1 MGIPLVGKRHQRK
14 AGTSQTVDRKLDA
27 ILNRICGAS
36 GSGRSSANNQQSIQP
51 QESSSDNC
59 EHIVGT
65 LLSRGAARQGD
76 VHARRIHGVC
86 KELDSPALGQLA
98 VGRSKDRRGGAVA
111 SSSGFGGWDQ
121 RQNQMRNVGFVFS
134 CRSLGDLRSQPHLL
148 GNSSLI
154 WRKERSKHRRSRQR
168 KTSRSAPVLIT
179 RVSVAWSYET
189 RISGPVARVSGW
201 SVGNT
206 SRRAR
211 RPALVRLQLR
221 QHELQRSTFVLWRR
235 GGHLKTAKTE
245 ASAKVLPMHL
255 AMKDALLGWMPQSD
269 YNGPGDFV
277 FPSHRHKG
285 KKPLDLAAVLKRKI
299 QPAFTKVGITG
310 VGWHTFRHTVGT
322 MLAEMGEHQLRIRD
336 YLRYSN
342 LHVTNKY
349 LQATPESKR
358 LAQGKLV
365 DAILPGVRCRRGNQ
379 LWCSRWCWS
388 VRSRICSR
396 EGAAERVLRC
406 LLDPNG
412 PRFFSGVFVSA

>member
-121 RQNQMRNVGFVFS
+121 SQNQMRNVGFVFS
-134 CRSLGDLRSQPHLL
+134 RRSLGDFRSQPHLL
-148 GNSSLI
+148 GNSSWS
-154 WRKERSKHRRSRQR
+154 WRKERSKHWRSRQR
-168 KTSRSAPVLIT
+168 KTSKSAPVLIT
-179 RVSVAWSYET
+179 RASGTWSYET

-201 SVGNT
+201 SVGDT

-211 RPALVRLQLR
+211 RPALVGLQLR
-221 QHELQRSTFVLWRR
+221 QHELQRSTFVLLAQRRASQDDKNGSVGQGVADASGAERCIAGMEVAERLQRTRGFRFPVSSPQRKEATGPCCCPQAEDPACFHQSRHHWRR
-235 GGHLKTAKTE
+235 
-245 ASAKVLPMHL
+245 L
-255 AMKDALLGWMPQSD
+255 A
-269 YNGPGDFV
+269 
-277 FPSHRHKG
+277 
-285 KKPLDLAAVLKRKI
+285 
-299 QPAFTKVGITG
+299 
-310 VGWHTFRHTVGT
+310 
-322 MLAEMGEHQLRIRD
+322 
-336 YLRYSN
+336 
-342 LHVTNKY
+342 HV
-349 LQATPESKR
+349 
-358 LAQGKLV
+358 
-365 DAILPGVRCRRGNQ
+365 
-379 LWCSRWCWS
+379 
-388 VRSRICSR
+388 
-396 EGAAERVLRC
+396 
-406 LLDPNG
+406 
-412 PRFFSGVFVSA
+412 